1 MQRTIEESRM
11 SSAAV
16 PSPREARAANGAGS
30 WEFMETVWN
39 WFGREVLMVQ
49 NQITKF
55 GIRFTACLFRQF
67 VSSSISVSE
76 IRHTFHK

>member
-30 WEFMETVWN
+30 WEFMETVWKGSPN
-39 WFGREVLMVQ
+39 GAKSDNEVRHTLYSMPISSV
-49 NQITKF
+49 
-55 GIRFTACLFRQF
+55 RQF
-67 VSSSISVSE
+67 VDFSE
-76 IRHTFHK
+76 